1 MVYMRRHM
9 KKKFLSMLTV
19 FLLTV
24 LMTST
29 ASAGG
34 NVKLSSVQFRLS
46 SLVAEGFASGLGN
59 TDVTVVLDATGIPA
73 ILCTNQGG
81 NQAPGQN
88 PPKIS
93 ASGSDFLVHQNY
105 TKNGRS
111 PFSVET
117 EEPQPGLT
125 AKQMG
130 CPNNSWS
137 ASIDFVFWTEAT
149 LSVYDTATN
158 ALLVSQEYTCTT
170 TRFPASVSC
179 TLVN

>member
-1 MVYMRRHM
+1 M

-34 NVKLSSVQFRLS
+34 NVKLSSVQFSLS

-73 ILCTNQGG
+73 VTCTNQGG

-88 PPKIS
+88 PGKVS
-93 ASGSDFLVHQNY
+93 ASGSEFLVHENY

-111 PFSVET
+111 AFFVET
-117 EEPQPGLT
+117 DEPQPGLT

-130 CPNNSWS
+130 CPSDTWTAN
-137 ASIDFVFWTEAT
+137 IDFVFWTNAT
-149 LSVYDTATN
+149 ITVTDTASGLV
-158 ALLVSQEYTCTT
+158 LLQQNYTCIT
-170 TRFPASVSC
+170 TRNPDSVSC

>member
-1 MVYMRRHM
+1 M
-9 KKKFLSMLTV
+9 KKKFLSILTIFV
-19 FLLTV
+19 LTTM
-24 LMTST
+24 MTST
-29 ASAGG
+29 VSAGG
-34 NVKLSSVQFRLS
+34 NVRLSSVEFRLS

-73 ILCTNQGG
+73 ITCTNQGG

-88 PPKIS
+88 PPQIS
-93 ASGSDFLVHQNY
+93 ASGSDFLVHENY

-111 PFSVET
+111 AFFVET
-117 EEPQPGLT
+117 DEPQPGLT

-137 ASIDFVFWTEAT
+137 ANIDFVFWTEAT

>member
-1 MVYMRRHM
+1 M

-19 FLLTV
+19 FLLTT

-29 ASAGG
+29 VSAGG
-34 NVKLSSVQFRLS
+34 NVKLSSVQFRLG
-46 SLVAEGFASGLGN
+46 SLIAEGFASGLGN
-59 TDVTVVLDATGIPA
+59 TDVTVQLNASGIPA
-73 ILCTNQGG
+73 VLCTNRGG

-93 ASGSDFLVHQNY
+93 ASGEQFLVHENY

-111 PFSVET
+111 AFAVET
-117 EEPQPGLT
+117 EDPQPGLT

-137 ASIDFVFWTEAT
+137 ASIDFVFWTNATITVTNT
-149 LSVYDTATN
+149 LSG
-158 ALLVSQEYTCTT
+158 ALLSQQNYTCIT
-170 TRFPASVSC
+170 TRNPDSVSC
-179 TLVN
+179 TLVQ

>member
-1 MVYMRRHM
+1 M

-19 FLLTV
+19 FLLTT
-24 LMTST
+24 LLTST
-29 ASAGG
+29 ASAAP
-34 NVKLSSVQFRLS
+34 NIKLSGVQFRLS

-59 TDVTVVLDATGIPA
+59 TDVTVELNASGIPA
-73 ILCTNQGG
+73 VTCTNQGG

-93 ASGSDFLVHQNY
+93 ASGEQFLVHANY

-111 PFSVET
+111 AFGVET

-130 CPNNSWS
+130 CPNNTWT
-137 ASIDFVFWTEAT
+137 ATIDFVFWTDAT
-149 LSVYDTATN
+149 ISVYNTATG
-158 ALLVSQEYTCTT
+158 ALLVRQNYSCVT
-170 TRFPASVSC
+170 TRNPDTVSC
-179 TLVN
+179 TLK

>member
-1 MVYMRRHM
+1 M
-9 KKKFLSMLTV
+9 KKKFLSVLTV
-19 FLLTV
+19 FLLTT

-29 ASAGG
+29 VSAGG
-34 NVKLSSVQFRLS
+34 NVKLSSVQFRLG
-46 SLVAEGFASGLGN
+46 SLIADGFASGLGN

-73 ILCTNQGG
+73 VTCTNKGG

-88 PPKIS
+88 PPEVS
-93 ASGSDFLVHQNY
+93 ASGSDFLVHENY

-111 PFSVET
+111 EFFVET
-117 EEPQPGLT
+117 AEPQPGLT

-137 ASIDFVFWTEAT
+137 ASIDFVFWTNAT

-158 ALLVSQEYTCTT
+158 ALLVTQNYTCIT
-170 TRFPASVSC
+170 TRNPDSVSC
-179 TLVN
+179 TLVQ